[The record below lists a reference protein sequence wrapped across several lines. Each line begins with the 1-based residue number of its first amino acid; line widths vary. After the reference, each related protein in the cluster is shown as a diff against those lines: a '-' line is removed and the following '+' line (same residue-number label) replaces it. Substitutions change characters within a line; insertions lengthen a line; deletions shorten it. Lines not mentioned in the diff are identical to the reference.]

1 MVPIDDGGDEV
12 LQFLVFGFIL
22 GRVEEGGEHGSAAGD
37 QRAACPPDVEGGD
50 VAVADGLLARRLNG
64 NLKQGEVDF
73 DETAVVGRRLS
84 FRRWSL
90 AEACN
95 LRKASRLSVMQN

>member
-1 MVPIDDGGDEV
+1 MVSIDDGGDEA
-12 LQFLVFGFIL
+12 LQFLAFGFIL
-22 GRVEEGGEHGSAAGD
+22 GRVEENDEHGSAPGD
-37 QRAACPPDVEGGD
+37 QRAACPADVEGRD
-50 VAVADGLLARRLNG
+50 VAAADGLLVRRLDGDHN
-64 NLKQGEVDF
+64 QGEVDF